1 MSPGGPGPTAQ
12 LEAGPWSTE
21 DGNARRT
28 ATSSVSATAAGT
40 VLWSSELGGPSFG
53 ISTSH
58 DGRVVVVTPDALVT
72 FGPGGERLASAPCR
86 ATCEPTLLSD
96 GRMVVP
102 EHDWTTA
109 RLSIRDQR
117 TGRTLA
123 SIPDWY
129 YTPAVSTEGLVVF
142 PYRDVK
148 HPSELRAFDLDGTFR
163 WSTPLRWPDLVTPL
177 LLDEWIVIAEFRHLK
192 AFDYQGRLG
201 WVAGRDGFGTTEPE
215 ASPERRLY
223 EADIEHIALIDGD
236 RIFVSYGAEGYFLF
250 DPATRTVEQVP
261 KGQWARSR
269 CWALPFVD
277 GRTELITNL
286 GRHPAGRIV
295 GKHLLDGQLVWRH
308 TTVDDPVDVI
318 ADKDGKAVI
327 SLGITQQE
335 WDKREWSAASRRQM
349 LDLCYVRCL
358 APDGAELFTW
368 RPEVR
373 FRSPLAIGA
382 GGEIYVAAGGTLW
395 AIG

>member
-1 MSPGGPGPTAQ
+1 VSPGGPGPTAQ

-58 DGRVVVVTPDALVT
+58 DGRVFVVTPDALVT
-72 FGPGGERLASAPCR
+72 FGPRGERLAFAPCR

-109 RLSIRDQR
+109 RLTIRDQG
-117 TGRTLA
+117 TGHTLTV
-123 SIPDWY
+123 IPDWPH
-129 YTPAVSTEGLVVF
+129 TPAVSPEGLVVF
-142 PYRDVK
+142 PYRNVK
-148 HPSELRAFDLDGTFR
+148 HPSELRAFDLDGAFR
-163 WSTPLRWPDLVTPL
+163 WSIPLVWPDIVTPL
-177 LLDEWIVIAEFRHLK
+177 LLGDWIVISEFRHLK
-192 AFDYQGRLG
+192 AFDHRGRLG
-201 WVAGRDGFGTTEPE
+201 WVAGRDGFRAAESE
-215 ASPERRLY
+215 ASRERRSK
-223 EADIEHIALIDGD
+223 EADIEHLALIDGD
-236 RIFVSYGAEGYFLF
+236 RIFVSYGIDGYCVF
-250 DPATRTVEQVP
+250 DPGARTVERVP
-261 KGQWARSR
+261 WELHGRAWAV
-269 CWALPFVD
+269 PFV
-277 GRTELITNL
+277 GGGTELITKV
-286 GRHPAGRIV
+286 GRGLV
-295 GKHLLDGQLVWRH
+295 GKHGLDGQRVWRH
-308 TTVDDPVDVI
+308 STVDDPFDVI
-318 ADKDGKAVI
+318 ADKDGKAVL
-327 SLGITQQE
+327 SVGITQQE

-358 APDGAELFTW
+358 APDGTELFTW
-368 RPEVR
+368 RPEMR

-382 GGEIYVAAGGTLW
+382 GGEIYVAAGGKLW